1 MNSAY
6 KLSKQGDN
14 IQPWHTPFPI
24 CNQSIVPCSFDIWN
38 VKMTIHVNCLDILGL
53 KYQNN
58 KQCWTEL
65 SFPLYRPC
73 DGPVNIKPPSP
84 MPSFF
89 PVHAF
94 MLSHIQPF
102 ATPWTIACQAPLSM
116 GFPKQG
122 YWSGLPFPLPGDLP
136 DPGIELASPGSP
148 ALQVDSLPTEPPG
161 LPTVLRGNS
170 ALGSKQKENPH
181 ERKCPAYFL
190 SQTRASPTL
199 LLCVLT
205 Q

>member
-1 MNSAY
+1 MHPSSSWWR
-6 KLSKQGDN
+6 LRTL
-14 IQPWHTPFPI
+14 IHPFFCPAPRGSHQVLEI
-24 CNQSIVPCSFDIWN
+24 RGSI
-38 VKMTIHVNCLDILGL
+38 
-53 KYQNN
+53 
-58 KQCWTEL
+58 
-65 SFPLYRPC
+65 PLPR
-73 DGPVNIKPPSP
+73 
-84 MPSFF
+84 
-89 PVHAF
+89 VHAQSLQLCPG
-94 MLSHIQPF
+94 LSVGS
-102 ATPWTIACQAPLSM
+102 LRLE
-116 GFPKQG
+116 

-136 DPGIELASPGSP
+136 DPGIESTSFVSP